1 MLRIGKANVAGLAN
15 MGEKPFSVF
24 LSGLKKTQVK
34 VCQENNKNAVEIC
47 GHNLHPKVLVLCPL
61 SPISFF
67 RPIHFLFFFLN

>member
-1 MLRIGKANVAGLAN
+1 MLRIGKATVAGLAN

-24 LSGLKKTQVK
+24 LSGLKKKTQVK
-34 VCQENNKNAVEIC
+34 VSQENNKNAVEIR

-67 RPIHFLFFFLN
+67 RPILFCFSF